1 MDTHQFRSEDAPGV
15 VHIAGWAIQKGYIE
29 MTKKPKKRIQE
40 PSTWAGI
47 SGILLS
53 AASLP
58 VPVAQPWLAG
68 LGAVAGAVAVALREG
83 EK

>member
-1 MDTHQFRSEDAPGV
+1 
-15 VHIAGWAIQKGYIE
+15 